1 MSKISTHLAVSLI
14 VIVFIIGVGV
24 GYSFTP
30 QYSLSMYEKSSMDL
44 GRADK
49 WIDLRYIDAMIA
61 HHRGAILVAKQAEQ
75 SQRPEVQN
83 LAKEIQK
90 NEPVLIEEL
99 YTWKKNWYN
108 DTKKVADPI
117 VPNLGSYNNTFDLR
131 FLNAVI
137 AHHENGI
144 LMTKDITMKS
154 SRNEVLDNANAVEKF
169 LNDSGTLLKEWRTAW
184 YNI

>member
-1 MSKISTHLAVSLI
+1 MNKISTYLSVSLI
-14 VIVFIIGVGV
+14 VIGFIIGIGI

-30 QYSLSMYEKSSMDL
+30 QYSLSMYDKNAMDL

-49 WIDLRYIDAMIA
+49 WIDLRYINAMIA
-61 HHRGAILVAKQAEQ
+61 HHRGAMLVAKQAEI
-75 SQRPEVQN
+75 SGRPEVQN
-83 LAKEIQK
+83 LAAEIQK

-99 YTWKKNWYN
+99 YKWKKDWYG
-108 DTKKVADPI
+108 DTKKVTDPI
-117 VPNLGSYNNTFDLR
+117 VPNLGTYNETFDLR

-144 LMTKDITMKS
+144 LMTKEIRLKS
-154 SRNEVLDNANAVEKF
+154 TRNEVLDNANAVEKF
-169 LNDSGTLLKEWRTAW
+169 LTESGSMLKEWRKSW

>member
-1 MSKISTHLAVSLI
+1 MQKISTYLSVSLI
-14 VIVFIIGVGV
+14 VIGFIIGVGV

-30 QYSLSMYEKSSMDL
+30 QYSLSMYDKNGMDL

-49 WIDLRYIDAMIA
+49 WIDLRYINAMIS
-61 HHRGAILVAKQAEQ
+61 HHRGAILLAEQAEQ
-75 SQRPEVQN
+75 STRPEVQN

-99 YTWKKNWYN
+99 YKQKKDWYG
-108 DTKKVADPI
+108 DTKKVSDP
-117 VPNLGSYNNTFDLR
+117 VVSNLGSINDTFDLR
-131 FLNAVI
+131 FLNALI

-144 LMTKDITMKS
+144 EMTKDARIKS
-154 SRNEVLDNANAVEKF
+154 SRNEILDNANAVEKF
-169 LNDSGTLLKEWRTAW
+169 LTDTGVMLKEWRNTW

>member
-1 MSKISTHLAVSLI
+1 MNKTSTYLSVSLI
-14 VIVFIIGVGV
+14 IIAFIIGVGA

-30 QYSLSMYEKSSMDL
+30 TYSLSMYDKGGMDL

-49 WIDLRYIDAMIA
+49 WIDLRYINAMIA
-61 HHRGAILVAKQAEQ
+61 HHRGAILVAQQAEK
-75 SQRPEVQN
+75 SNRPEVQT
-83 LAKEIQK
+83 LAKEIQA

-99 YTWKKNWYN
+99 YKWKKDWYK
-108 DTKKVADPI
+108 DTKKVKDPV
-117 VPNLGSYNNTFDLR
+117 VPNLGNYNDTFDLR

-144 LMTKDITMKS
+144 LMTKDVRVKS
-154 SRNEVLDNANAVEKF
+154 NKSEILDNANAVEKF
-169 LNDSGTLLKEWRTAW
+169 LTDSGTMLKEWRKNW